1 MVYLFYS
8 YHFLCLCRLSV
19 KKLFVLTAERSVKP
33 ERLGYWRHR
42 AAKKPNNQQE
52 GLQQVQQLSP
62 SVLVEIVSHAVCNV
76 KENKVFAEKLWIE
89 HSN

>member
-1 MVYLFYS
+1 MGSASRNY
-8 YHFLCLCRLSV
+8 
-19 KKLFVLTAERSVKP
+19 VLTAERNVKP
-33 ERLGYWRHR
+33 EEVRLLETQGC
-42 AAKKPNNQQE
+42 KKINNQQE

-89 HSN
+89 QSNYFNL

>member
-1 MVYLFYS
+1 M
-8 YHFLCLCRLSV
+8 
-19 KKLFVLTAERSVKP
+19 TAERSVKP
-33 ERLGYWRHR
+33 EEVRLLETQGC
-42 AAKKPNNQQE
+42 KKINNQQE

-89 HSN
+89 HSNYFNL

>member
-1 MVYLFYS
+1 MSTIKIV
-8 YHFLCLCRLSV
+8 V
-19 KKLFVLTAERSVKP
+19 
-33 ERLGYWRHR
+33 
-42 AAKKPNNQQE
+42 E

-89 HSN
+89 HSNYFNL